1 MKVYGD
7 LQSGN
12 CLKVKLLL
20 SFLNIEHEWIHVNIL
35 DGETKTDEFLTK
47 NPNGKIPAVELDD
60 GRYLCESN
68 ALLGYFSE
76 NTAFLPTDA
85 YTKAKVYEWLFF
97 EQYSHEPFIAVARFI
112 QKYLGLPKERAAEYH
127 ALQAGG
133 NKALQIMES
142 QLSETQFLVG
152 NEMSIAD
159 ISLYAYSHVAD
170 EGGFDLSRYPSIQ
183 HWCQRI
189 QATPGYVGMA

>member
-12 CLKVKLLL
+12 CLKVKMLL
-20 SFLNIEHEWIHVNIL
+20 SFLSIEHDWIDVNIL
-35 DGETKTDEFLTK
+35 AGETKTDAFLSK

-68 ALLGYFSE
+68 AILGYFAE
-76 NTAFLPTDA
+76 NTALLPTDI
-85 YTKAKVYEWLFF
+85 YLKAKVYEWLFF

-112 QKYLGLPKERAAEYH
+112 QKYLGMPRAREDEYVS
-127 ALQAGG
+127 LQEGG
-133 NKALQIMES
+133 HKALQLMEN
-142 QLSETQFLVG
+142 QLAKTKYLVG
-152 NEMSIAD
+152 DEMTIAD

-170 EGGFDLSRYPSIQ
+170 EGGFDLNRYQAIQ
-183 HWCQRI
+183 AWCQRI
-189 QATPGYVGMA
+189 QSTPGYVGMK

>member
-12 CLKVKLLL
+12 CLKVKMLL

-35 DGETKTDEFLTK
+35 DGETKTAEFLSK
-47 NPNGKIPAVELDD
+47 YPNGKIPAVELDG

-68 ALLGYFSE
+68 AILGYFSE
-76 NTAFLPTDA
+76 NTVFLPTDT
-85 YTKAKVYEWLFF
+85 YLKAKVYEWLFF

-112 QKYLGLPKERAAEYH
+112 QKYLGMPKEREDEYLS
-127 ALQAGG
+127 LQKGG
-133 NKALQIMES
+133 HKALQLMEN
-142 QLSETQFLVG
+142 QLTQTKYLVG
-152 NEMSIAD
+152 NEMTIAD

-170 EGGFDLSRYPSIQ
+170 EGGFNLTRYPAIQ
-183 HWCQRI
+183 DWCRRI
-189 QATPGYVGMA
+189 QLTPGYVGIA

>member
-12 CLKVKLLL
+12 CLKVKMLL
-20 SFLNIEHEWIHVNIL
+20 SFLSIEHDWIDVNIL
-35 DGETKTDEFLTK
+35 AGETKTDAFLSK

-68 ALLGYFSE
+68 AILGYFAE
-76 NTAFLPTDA
+76 NTALLPTDI
-85 YTKAKVYEWLFF
+85 YLKAKVYEWLFF

-112 QKYLGLPKERAAEYH
+112 QKYLGMPRAREDEYVS
-127 ALQAGG
+127 LQEGG
-133 NKALQIMES
+133 HKALQLMEN
-142 QLSETQFLVG
+142 QLAKTKYLVG
-152 NEMSIAD
+152 DEMTIAD

-170 EGGFDLSRYPSIQ
+170 EGGFDLNRYQAIQ
-183 HWCQRI
+183 DWCQRI
-189 QATPGYVGMA
+189 KSTPGYVGMK

>member
-12 CLKVKLLL
+12 CLKVKMLL
-20 SFLNIEHEWIHVNIL
+20 SFLSIEHEWIDVNIL
-35 DGETKTDEFLTK
+35 AGETKTDAFRSK

-68 ALLGYFSE
+68 AILGYFAE
-76 NTAFLPTDA
+76 NTALLPTDI
-85 YTKAKVYEWLFF
+85 YLKAKVYEWLFF

-112 QKYLGLPKERAAEYH
+112 QKYLGMPKEREDEYFS
-127 ALQAGG
+127 LQEGG
-133 NKALQIMES
+133 NKALQLMEN
-142 QLSETQFLVG
+142 QLAQTKFLVG
-152 NEMSIAD
+152 NEMTIAD

-170 EGGFDLSRYPSIQ
+170 EGGFDLNHYPEIKK
-183 HWCQRI
+183 WCHRI
-189 QATPGYVGMA
+189 QSTPSYVGMM